1 MKKLTI
7 IGITDQQPP
16 CLDSNV
22 EVIISRAKTFSGGRR
37 HHELVAP
44 ILPKEARWI
53 DITVP
58 LAEVFAQY
66 RAIDDNIIV
75 FASGDPLFYGFAAT
89 LQREFPDAA
98 MTVVPTFNSLQM
110 LAHRITLPYHDMTIV
125 SLTGRPWNAFD
136 AALIQGKTKIGC
148 LTDNTHTPAA
158 IARRMLDYGYTHYI
172 IYIGERLG
180 NPNEERITRCTL
192 EEAANKT
199 FVTPNCVMLTSSS
212 SLPIPPSPNFGL
224 PDEDFAVLD
233 GRPGM
238 MTKMPIRLLSLQAMN
253 LAQSRVMWDIGFCTG
268 SVSIEAKR
276 MFPMLDIVAFERR
289 EEGRELMALN
299 TRHFGTPGITAIIGD
314 FFRQDL
320 AALPRPDSVF
330 IGGHGRQLVEMIARI
345 KPLLNT
351 GGCIVMN
358 CVTKDSGEKFCGTCQ
373 MLGLKLMPTMRI
385 QLNEHNPIEIMK
397 CVKQ

>member
-1 MKKLTI
+1 MKTITI

-16 CLDSNV
+16 CLDSHV
-22 EVIISRAKTFSGGRR
+22 EELVSHGKTFSGGRR
-37 HHELVAP
+37 HHELVAHL
-44 ILPKEARWI
+44 LPKEARWI
-53 DITVP
+53 DITTP

-66 RAIDDNIIV
+66 REIDDDIV
-75 FASGDPLFYGFAAT
+75 AFASGDPLFYGFAVT
-89 LQREFPDAA
+89 LQREFPDAT

-110 LAHRITLPYHDMTIV
+110 LAHRITLPYHDMTVV

-148 LTDNTHTPAA
+148 LTDNIHTPAA
-158 IARRMLDYGYTHYI
+158 IAQRMIDYGYTHYY

-199 FVTPNCVMLTSSS
+199 FTTPNCVIITSPS
-212 SLPIPPSPNFGL
+212 SLPTPPSPIFGL

-253 LAQSRVMWDIGFCTG
+253 LGLSHVMWDIGFCTG

-289 EEGRELMALN
+289 EEGRKLMAEN
-299 TRHFGTPGITAIIGD
+299 TRRFGTPGITAIIGD

-320 AALPRPDSVF
+320 TALPRPDSVF
-330 IGGHGRQLVEMIARI
+330 IGGHGGRLVEMIARI

-358 CVTKDSGEKFCGTCQ
+358 CVTKDSSEKFRGTCQ
-373 MLGLKLMPTMRI
+373 MLGLKLMPTTRI
-385 QLNEHNPIEIMK
+385 QLNDYNPIEIMK